1 METKFGEH
9 GNSYFLHPGYVFVSQ
24 EPYYIHTV
32 LGSCVAIAIWD
43 KVNHCG
49 GMNHYVLP
57 SAENKP
63 NGRYGNV
70 SIPYLFYLMKKI
82 KSDRNNLEIHVLGG
96 SSNETMK
103 SSVGPLNVEYA
114 LNWLKGNHYQ
124 IDSKDTGGALG
135 RKIVFNTENGELL
148 IYKLKNIRDSDWY
161 GE

>member
-1 METKFGEH
+1 METKFNQS

-24 EPYYIHTV
+24 EPYFIHTV

-43 KVNHCG
+43 KVNKCG

-70 SIPYLFYLMKKI
+70 SIPYLFHLIKKI
-82 KSDRNNLEIHVLGG
+82 KSDRNNLEVHVLGG
-96 SSNETMK
+96 STNDTMK
-103 SSVGPLNVEYA
+103 SKVGPLNVEYA
-114 LNWLKGNHYQ
+114 LNWLDKNGYH
-124 IDSKDTGGALG
+124 IASKDTGGALG
-135 RKIVFNTENGELL
+135 RKIIFNTENGELL
-148 IYKLKNIRDSDWY
+148 VYKLKKIRNSDWY